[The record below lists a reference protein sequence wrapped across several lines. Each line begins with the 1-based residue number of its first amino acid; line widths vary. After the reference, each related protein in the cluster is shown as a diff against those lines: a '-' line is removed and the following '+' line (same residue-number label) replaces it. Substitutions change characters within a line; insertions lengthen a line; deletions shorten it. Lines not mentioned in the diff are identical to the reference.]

1 MLAIVIGAALTLR
14 AAEVTEAVAKE
25 AVAGWASLQEA
36 LTAKERFAGAT
47 VAKVETFSGMDGLGV
62 FHVISFEG
70 GGFAVTSGDTEM
82 TPILAYSEDGEFV
95 ANDENPL
102 WVMLTRD
109 VAGRAKRLSDGTAQ
123 SSSAPAAGARLLAA
137 SASQASQSSQS
148 SQSSSNASAWARLR
162 EAGAAADAAGASLP
176 ANGRLLMAANPRQG
190 SVSDLRVAP
199 LCPLWNQHN
208 VNSEPV
214 YNYYTPSNYLSGC
227 VATAMAEVMHAF
239 KWPQGKVEIAAEH
252 SGRFRD
258 DVTIP
263 GTVVSNVWHIGGAYG
278 DKWEYP
284 GPAFGGPYDWESMV
298 ADPLAASNAGTLT
311 ETQRQAIGLLCRD
324 CGISVNMNYDIGG
337 SGSSTRRIGPQLVS
351 QFGYANAA
359 VFYNPGVGS
368 TYDQQMNAILPSLD
382 MGSPCAIGLSSH
394 SIVADGYGYTDS
406 RVYVHFNYGW
416 GSGSGSTAWY
426 TPALDAESD
435 ADYPVIGSMVYNIWT
450 PEAGIAAGSAI
461 VKGVVLADDGAT
473 PVASAAVTA
482 TDAVSGA
489 SVAATAGADGAFT
502 FYLPPGDDWTLAAAS
517 GGATASRSIGEVG
530 AATTDA
536 RPVVYNRRR
545 VALVLGSTAGGG
557 DAALLHRWSFN
568 GETDAERLANT
579 GAASSDGTAATVCGS
594 DPAAVVFADG
604 TVSLS
609 GGGNGTG
616 YLTLGTNTIPD
627 TATVEIWAGEDAVKF
642 WSRVFDYGAD
652 TANYLMLSW
661 TYGSE
666 QRKDRLETRSAASG
680 TSDIDGAMAPYTPG
694 TMYHIAVTLEKNDD
708 DGSTLVRVMRRDAKT
723 GELQRM
729 GSRTVAGFAAS
740 SLVDAAFYLGH
751 SQFADDADANATY
764 DEVRVWS
771 GVLSNAQLAAN
782 AVAGPDV
789 ADLDEAVRIA
799 ETGASAATVVGGH
812 TATRRG
818 RIAYGAARSGMGQ
831 ADVAWP
837 KIALSSY
844 TDDGEHD
851 ISELSRAAS
860 NVSAPDFLEKSQ
872 VRYDGWVEV
881 TEDQAGWWTIN
892 QKFDDYFV
900 FALDGDFAVFN
911 HTYNDSVT
919 SRVRVT
925 EGWHRFTVV
934 CGDTYGGF
942 GATYAFSGHYVPF
955 TVSVNGG
962 EEMSFTSANFAFGT
976 DSGVVTLS
984 ENADWT
990 ELGAVTLSPGAVLDL
1005 NGHTLR
1011 VADIAADGVGV
1022 VVTNSAARGG
1032 RVVFAG
1038 DPAASASAST
1048 VRFADGVVR
1057 EAFDDLGW
1065 VNESAETAGFTGEW
1079 SPSVAYDGATGRAE
1093 LSGDS
1098 VFEPFSASGGNVVT
1112 MTTTVTFDCVPQEEV
1127 QPKEGAQGG
1136 LWIGTNGCFQVWT
1149 RGKSGVGSGGVGEL
1163 GWIDVEAEGV
1173 MPQVGVEYT
1182 FRFTF
1187 DYTSKTYGVEVQTAT
1202 GFTRL
1207 REKNP
1212 VNPANPVQNFPLATP
1227 GSKISRIR
1235 FDGSG
1240 AFRSLVGEWAE
1251 KVRAFMIHIL

>member
-1 MLAIVIGAALTLR
+1 M
-14 AAEVTEAVAKE
+14 
-25 AVAGWASLQEA
+25 
-36 LTAKERFAGAT
+36 
-47 VAKVETFSGMDGLGV
+47 
-62 FHVISFEG
+62 
-70 GGFAVTSGDTEM
+70 
-82 TPILAYSEDGEFV
+82 
-95 ANDENPL
+95 
-102 WVMLTRD
+102 
-109 VAGRAKRLSDGTAQ
+109 
-123 SSSAPAAGARLLAA
+123 
-137 SASQASQSSQS
+137 
-148 SQSSSNASAWARLR
+148 
-162 EAGAAADAAGASLP
+162 
-176 ANGRLLMAANPRQG
+176 
-190 SVSDLRVAP
+190 AP

-208 VNSEPV
+208 VNNEPV

-258 DVTIP
+258 DVTVP
-263 GTVVSNVWHIGGAYG
+263 GTVISNVWHIGGSYG

-284 GPAFGGPYDWESMV
+284 GPAFGGPYDWENMV

-359 VFYNPGVGS
+359 VFHNPGVGS

-382 MGSPCAIGLSSH
+382 MGSPCAIGLSNH

-406 RVYVHFNYGW
+406 RIYVHFNYGW
-416 GSGSGSTAWY
+416 GSGSGATAWY
-426 TPALDAESD
+426 TPALDAETD

-450 PEAGIAAGSAI
+450 HEAGIVAGAAI
-461 VKGVVLADDGAT
+461 VKGVVLEEDGAT

-482 TDAVSGA
+482 TDAVSGT

-502 FYLPPGDDWTLAAAS
+502 LYLPPGDDWALTATS

-568 GETDAERLANT
+568 GETDAERLADT
-579 GAASSDGTAATVCGS
+579 GRDALVASAATICGS
-594 DPAAVVFADG
+594 DPAAVSFADG
-604 TVSLS
+604 KVSLS
-609 GGGNGTG
+609 GDGNGTG

-627 TATVEIWAGEDAVKF
+627 TATIEIWAGEDAVKF
-642 WSRVFDYGAD
+642 WSRVFDYGID
-652 TANYLMLSW
+652 TANYLALAW

-666 QRKDRLETRSAASG
+666 QRKDRLEIKSAASG
-680 TSDIDGAMAPYTPG
+680 ASDIDGAMAPYTPG
-694 TMYHIAVTLEKNDD
+694 TMYHVAVTLEKNED

-729 GSRTVAGFAAS
+729 GSRTVANFAAS

-751 SQFADDADANATY
+751 SQFASDADANATY
-764 DEVRVWS
+764 DEVRVWG
-771 GVLSNAQLAAN
+771 GVLSGEQLKAN
-782 AVAGPDV
+782 VIAGPDI
-789 ADLDEAVRIA
+789 ADLAEARQIA
-799 ETGASAATVVGGH
+799 STFQPLNLSTPVGGH

-818 RIAYGAARSGMGQ
+818 RISYGEARYVNKGMDQ
-831 ADVAWP
+831 ADIAWP
-837 KIALSSY
+837 KIPLSDY

-860 NVSAPDFLEKSQ
+860 NVSSPADLEKSQ
-872 VRYDGWVEV
+872 LRYDGWVEV
-881 TEDQAGWWTIN
+881 TETQAGWWTIR
-892 QKFDDYFV
+892 QWFDDYFL
-900 FALDGDFAVFN
+900 FAIDGDFAVFN
-911 HTYNDSVT
+911 HKYNDSVS

-925 EGWHRFTVV
+925 AGWHRFTVI
-934 CGDTYGGF
+934 CGDTYGGW
-942 GATYAFSGHYVPF
+942 GASYAFSGHYVPF
-955 TVSVNGG
+955 TVSVNDG
-962 EEMSFTSANFAFGT
+962 EEMSFTSANFTFGA
-976 DSGVVTLS
+976 DSGVVTLM
-984 ENADWT
+984 ENTDWT
-990 ELGAVTLSPGAVLDL
+990 AQGAVTLSPGTVLDL

-1011 VADIAADGVGV
+1011 VADIAADGVGA
-1022 VVTNSAARGG
+1022 VVTNSVTSGG

-1065 VNESAETAGFTGEW
+1065 VNESAATAGFTGEW
-1079 SPSVAYDGATGRAE
+1079 DAPIAYDASTLKATLG
-1093 LSGDS
+1093 GDV
-1098 VFEPFSASGGNVVT
+1098 VFTPNTPSGGNRVT
-1112 MTTTVTFDCVPQEEV
+1112 MDVTVAFDAIPTGYAA
-1127 QPKEGAQGG
+1127 PSNTAQGAIW
-1136 LWIGTNGCFQVWT
+1136 LGTNGCFQVWT
-1149 RGKSGVGSGGVGEL
+1149 RLRQGSGGQA

-1173 MPQVGVEYT
+1173 TPEVGVEYT

-1212 VNPANPVQNFPLATP
+1212 VNPVNPVQNFPLASP
-1227 GSKISRIR
+1227 GSKIARIR

-1240 AFRSLVGEWAE
+1240 AFRSLVGEWTQ